1 MRDQSSWKG
10 LLGLIF
16 ISVVFF
22 GGLGLFINFDLGF
35 DAVNPE
41 INSDDKILG
50 IDTAEDWDAN
60 MNDSTGITINENKGG
75 YLTQSGSTAGVYRT
89 IVYET
94 TSYPDFESIIYSI
107 DSDSNSEIELRLL
120 QSNNLDMS
128 NADSITYNLNGS
140 ETGTIEEIPS
150 VEKKYFQFEIF
161 LLNGPEFYSLNTE
174 YNDVTENSESY
185 IVNIMYYGTL
195 ITIVS
200 FLLIL
205 GLLAVNI

>member
-35 DAVNPE
+35 DAVNPQ
-41 INSDDKILG
+41 INSEDKILG

-60 MNDSTGITINENKGG
+60 MNDSEGITINENKGG
-75 YLTQSGSTAGVYRT
+75 YLTQSSSSEGVYRT

-94 TSYPDFESIIYSI
+94 TSYPEFETIVYSI
-107 DSDSNSEIELRLL
+107 DSDSNSDVEFRLL
-120 QSNNLDMS
+120 QSNSMDMS
-128 NADSITYNLNGS
+128 NSDSITYNLNGS
-140 ETGTIEEIPS
+140 GTGTIEEIPS

-161 LLNGPEFYSLNTE
+161 LDDGPEFYSLNTE

>member
-41 INSDDKILG
+41 INSEDKILG

-60 MNDSTGITINENKGG
+60 MNDSEGITINENKGG
-75 YLTQSGSTAGVYRT
+75 YLTQSSSTEGVYRT

-94 TSYPDFESIIYSI
+94 TSYPEFESIVYSI
-107 DSDSNSEIELRLL
+107 DSDSNSDVELRLL
-120 QSNNLDMS
+120 QSNSMDMS

-140 ETGTIEEIPS
+140 GTGTIEEIPS
-150 VEKKYFQFEIF
+150 VEKEYFQFEIF
-161 LLNGPEFYSLNTE
+161 LDDGPEFYSLNTE

-195 ITIVS
+195 ITIVI